1 MKVDRAEGSVFCGP
15 VEPVML
21 HPKPCK
27 FPEESGRG
35 SPEVHS
41 PLEGT
46 SSYCAAY
53 LLTLNP
59 KLRFRIMCQKRGPAL
74 MRGFQRVR
82 GSAELRKRIARGA
95 LGTTLNGEPS
105 RLFFGYCYKDSMRV
119 RQGHLIRDP
128 S

>member
-1 MKVDRAEGSVFCGP
+1 MRSSGAGYATPEA
-15 VEPVML
+15 L
-21 HPKPCK
+21 QI
-27 FPEESGRG
+27 PEESGRG

-82 GSAELRKRIARGA
+82 GSGELRKRIARGA
-95 LGTTLNGEPS
+95 LGTTLNGEPF
-105 RLFFGYCYKDSMRV
+105 RLFGYSYKDSMRV